1 MQVLAEDKILA
12 LQAEK
17 LIKCN
22 LLMNDEGTAQ
32 RQVPVMT
39 PKHHRPA
46 KQGRMYGRL
55 PSAFRMVNLTL
66 AAYPRPHT

>member
-17 LIKCN
+17 LIKCY

-32 RQVPVMT
+32 RQVLIMKPN
-39 PKHHRPA
+39 HHRPA
-46 KQGRMYGRL
+46 RQGREYGRL
-55 PSAFRMVNLTL
+55 PSAFRTVNLTL
-66 AAYPRPHT
+66 AAYPRPYT